1 MQSFFSIAFLR
12 PPASLITLALLGV
25 LLALRFRRIG
35 LALASISSLCLFAAA
50 TPALSSH
57 LLHLLET
64 RLPPTRDFRNAQAI
78 VVLGGNIRL
87 GQDDEDIDDSLG
99 RLSIERVVMAARAYR
114 QLQLPIAV
122 SGGRLSGAR
131 SSEAALMKAM
141 LERDF
146 AVPVTWSE
154 DASRSTWE
162 NAVYTTALLRAAGIT
177 TVVLVSQA
185 WHLPR
190 AVWAFERA
198 GLTALPW
205 LAPPTVW
212 RSRHLDDFLPSIDG
226 LADTKDALH
235 ELIGMAYYRLHH

>member
-12 PPASLITLALLGV
+12 PPAALITLALLGV

-50 TPALSSH
+50 TPALSSY
-57 LLHLLET
+57 LLHRLET

-78 VVLGGNIRL
+78 VVLGGNIRP

-146 AVPVTWSE
+146 AVPVTWIE

-162 NAVYTTALLRAAGIT
+162 NAVYTTELLRSAGIT

-212 RSRHLDDFLPSIDG
+212 RTRHLDDFLPSIDG

-235 ELIGMAYYRLHH
+235 ELIGAAYYRLHH